1 MPPSRD
7 QFRTSYG
14 TFMARERELER
25 TRARRDAGSEGG
37 DAGTSDG
44 SPTSPRGSARGD
56 GGAKRSPGA

>member
-25 TRARRDAGSEGG
+25 TRARRDAGPEGG
-37 DAGTSDG
+37 DNAGTSDG
-44 SPTSPRGSARGD
+44 TPASPRGD